1 MATPTPST
9 NTPSKHLPVFSS
21 PAPRSVPHTGNSNML
36 SYDSPAVLNM
46 LNDAS
51 SGMGGVGMGISM
63 SGLGMS
69 SLGMSASAM
78 GRADE
83 AERSRRL
90 QNILEVVGGKPG
102 RVSEDGLLALCKKL
116 GVSVE

>member
-1 MATPTPST
+1 M
-9 NTPSKHLPVFSS
+9 
-21 PAPRSVPHTGNSNML
+21 M

-46 LNDAS
+46 LNDVAS
-51 SGMGGVGMGISM
+51 SGMGGMGGVGMGITM

-69 SLGMSASAM
+69 SLGMSESAM

-90 QNILEVVGGKPG
+90 REIIDIIGKKPG
-102 RVSEDGLLALCKKL
+102 RVSEQGLLALCKKMDIPC
-116 GVSVE
+116 EKHMD